1 MQFWSTFKFF
11 ELKQLSELD
20 QNCIFEENKS
30 GYHQISERK
39 SVDQNC
45 IGTHLPSRERGGRG
59 PKIIPPCTTDKLIIT
74 STASYEVRLF
84 SKVLRS
90 YKEA

>member
-1 MQFWSTFKFF
+1 MQFWSSSDSCFSSKN
-11 ELKQLSELD
+11 LNVD

-30 GYHQISERK
+30 GDHQISERR

-59 PKIIPPCTTDKLIIT
+59 PKIIPQCIIQSCLNDQMNMVSQVHFLKIFT
-74 STASYEVRLF
+74 L
-84 SKVLRS
+84 
-90 YKEA
+90 